1 MMSEARDWLV
11 GGPAPALTLATAAPG
26 GSVSLA
32 DFRGR
37 PVLVTF
43 LSHAA

>member
-1 MMSEARDWLV
+1 MREEPRDWLV
-11 GGPAPALTLATAAPG
+11 GKPAPALSLPATDG
-26 GSVSLA
+26 RSVSLSGL
-32 DFRGR
+32 RGQ